1 MSDAYR
7 TETREHGSL
16 LFRIEWV
23 YDHDSDAPWDRE
35 DGHGPVSD
43 WEHRSKR
50 PGEMILNSNRGSHR
64 FYDFAQAVK
73 TARVEGWNT
82 APFDWPTNGARAHAA
97 ALADFKY
104 LQAWCNDQWHYC
116 GIVVTLLDA
125 DGEPDSIKA
134 SLWGI
139 ESDGSDYHEE
149 AIGELIF
156 ECMHEITA
164 TIGEHS

>member
-1 MSDAYR
+1 MHDAYK
-7 TETREHGSL
+7 TETRESGTMS
-16 LFRIEWV
+16 FRLEWV

-82 APFDWPTNGARAHAA
+82 APYDWPSKGAQAHAA
-97 ALADFKY
+97 ALADFDY
-104 LQAWCNDQWHYC
+104 LRRFCNDQWHYC

-125 DGEPDSIKA
+125 DGEPDSVDA

-139 ESDGSDYHEE
+139 ESECDDYHEE
-149 AIGELIF
+149 VISELIT
-156 ECMHEITA
+156 ECLSQITA
-164 TIGEHS
+164 TIGE